1 MSKKALGRGIEA
13 LIKVSGDKRD
23 ISSVSEVPID
33 SLQPNPYQPRKE
45 FDPEALKE
53 LANSIKQKGVL
64 QPVLVESA
72 GEGIYTIIAG
82 ERRVRAAK
90 MAGLTKIPIIVKQF
104 SEEEKLEIALI
115 ENVQREDLSPLE
127 EAYAYKRL
135 IDISK
140 LSQEEIA
147 VKVGKNRSTVANSL
161 RLLKLPDEFKSAL
174 EDGRISSGHARA
186 LLMLDNIDDQRLL
199 FNKIVSDNL
208 SVRQAEKL
216 AASVKN
222 GEFEG
227 IVKGQVES
235 SEEINRVGRTSG
247 SSDSGG
253 RRLSPELRDLESR
266 LLEIFGTKVAIKGSN
281 NRGKI
286 EISYFSLDDLNRI
299 LDIIE
304 GNRYSL

>member
-13 LIKVSGDKRD
+13 LIKVSGDKHD

-45 FDPEALKE
+45 FDEESLKE
-53 LANSIKQKGVL
+53 LADSIKQKGVL

-90 MAGLTKIPIIVKQF
+90 MAGLTKIPIIVKKF

-140 LSQEEIA
+140 LSQEEVA

-161 RLLKLPDEFKSAL
+161 RLLKLPDEFKEAL

-186 LLMLDNIDDQRLL
+186 ILMLDKIEAQRIL
-199 FNKIVSDNL
+199 FNRIISENL

-216 AASVKN
+216 ASSMKSSVKN
-222 GEFEG
+222 E
-227 IVKGQVES
+227 ES
-235 SEEINRVGRTSG
+235 KRTLENSG
-247 SSDSGG
+247 SATS
-253 RRLSPELRDLESR
+253 RKNLSPELREVENR
-266 LLEIFGTKVAIKGSN
+266 LLEIFGTKVSIKGSN
-281 NRGKI
+281 DRGKI

-299 LDIIE
+299 LDIVE

>member
-33 SLQPNPYQPRKE
+33 SLHPNPYQPRKE
-45 FDPEALKE
+45 FDSEALKE

-72 GEGIYTIIAG
+72 GEGMYIIIAG

-161 RLLKLPDEFKSAL
+161 RLLKLPDEFKRAL

-186 LLMLDNIDDQRLL
+186 ILMLDSIGEQKLL
-199 FNKIVSDNL
+199 FDKIVSENL
-208 SVRQAEKL
+208 SVRQAERL
-216 AASVKN
+216 ASSIKS
-222 GEFEG
+222 GEF
-227 IVKGQVES
+227 KES
-235 SEEINRVGRTSG
+235 SVENAQGAVSNTKRRGE
-247 SSDSGG
+247 SSDGSG
-253 RRLSPELRDLESR
+253 RRLSPELRDLENR
-266 LLEIFGTKVAIKGSN
+266 LLEIFGTKVSIKGSN
-281 NRGKI
+281 DRGKI

>member
-45 FDPEALKE
+45 FDPEALRE

-64 QPVLVESA
+64 QPILVESA

-135 IDISK
+135 IDISR

-147 VKVGKNRSTVANSL
+147 IKVGKNRSTVANSL
-161 RLLKLPDEFKSAL
+161 RLLKLPDEFKKAL
-174 EDGRISSGHARA
+174 EEGSLTSGHARA
-186 LLMLDNIDDQRLL
+186 LLMLDNIEEQRFL
-199 FNKIVSDNL
+199 FNKIISENL

-216 AASVKN
+216 ASSIKN
-222 GEFEG
+222 GR
-227 IVKGQVES
+227 
-235 SEEINRVGRTSG
+235 INIG
-247 SSDSGG
+247 SREGG
-253 RRLSPELRDLESR
+253 RSNVVSDASATKVRKLSPELKDVENR
-266 LLEIFGTKVAIKGSN
+266 LLEIFGTKVSIKGSN
-281 NRGKI
+281 SKGKI

-304 GNRYSL
+304 GNPYNTTL